1 MSRLL
6 LAPGGYRPD
15 GLLDA
20 LAPLVADPAAAV
32 TGLHMFTFNEVR
44 STEAWRAQYLATLT
58 RLSRRGQRPFIDSQG
73 AGPHP
78 WAMTTRSRRILLIV
92 ALVVGL
98 AVVAGGGYGLWYLF
112 LRPAGPAAVSGDS
125 LAPVAASGA
134 ASQPLAS
141 GGLVGTW
148 DVDTSIGSFSDF
160 SDSWVGYRVQE
171 TLASIGAN
179 TAVGRT
185 PEVSGSLTITGAQ
198 VTAATITADLTT
210 LQSDDS
216 RRDGQLDHAGLETSA
231 FPTATFTL
239 TSPLDVG
246 ADPTSGREIDVTAQ
260 GTLTLHGVT
269 KAVTIPLKARL
280 VGSVIEVTGTLPIT
294 FSDYGIVPPTSFIA
308 LSVSDTGTM
317 ELQLLLTH
325 A

>member
-1 MSRLL
+1 MTINGRRV
-6 LAPGGYRPD
+6 LAVA
-15 GLLDA
+15 A
-20 LAPLVADPAAAV
+20 LAV
-32 TGLHMFTFNEVR
+32 T
-44 STEAWRAQYLATLT
+44 LA
-58 RLSRRGQRPFIDSQG
+58 I
-73 AGPHP
+73 
-78 WAMTTRSRRILLIV
+78 
-92 ALVVGL
+92 
-98 AVVAGGGYGLWYLF
+98 VAGGAYGLWYLF
-112 LRPAGPAAVSGDS
+112 LRPAGPAAVSAAS

-134 ASQPLAS
+134 AAQPLAS
-141 GGLVGTW
+141 GGLPGTW

-185 PEVSGSLTITGAQ
+185 PKVSGSLTIAGDQ
-198 VTAATITADLTT
+198 VMAGTITADLTA

-216 RRDGQLDHAGLETSA
+216 RRDGQLTHNGLETSS

-239 TSPLDVG
+239 ASPIDLG
-246 ADPTSGREIDVTAQ
+246 TDPTNGQEIDVTAQ
-260 GTLTLHGVT
+260 GTLALHGVT
-269 KAVTIPLKARL
+269 KTVAVPLKARL
-280 VGSVIEVTGTLPIT
+280 VGSVIEVTGSLPIT
-294 FSDYGIVPPTSFIA
+294 FADYGITPPTSFIA